1 MSYSNLE
8 EQIEVS
14 PPETKSAPEP
24 ARSSLVAALLR
35 LVAPIVLLAIGV
47 GAYTFFAIAP
57 EKEKAPKAEAKPIR
71 TSVTELA
78 VEDYQVTIKTNGIVQ
93 AHNEVSLSA
102 QVSGTVLRVNPV
114 FEVGSYFAKG
124 DVLLELD
131 ARDYETALAV
141 AEAQLLGAESAL
153 ELATET
159 YLRNKNLSAKNGVS
173 QAVLKQSFAAKA
185 QAAAQLDTVKAQVE
199 QAERDLER
207 TKIVA
212 AFDGRVRTRNVGV
225 GQLVGG
231 GTPLGSVFAV
241 DFAEVRL
248 PISSAELRYLTLP
261 ELSSDPPVPVQLTDS
276 IVESETVW
284 DAKIIRTE
292 GTLDLDSLNLFA
304 IARVDDP
311 FGVKSGEPPLR
322 IGQPVVASIRGK
334 ILKDVVAIPRAATRQ
349 LDQVYFINED
359 DAGELTLKNRKL
371 EPVWSDEENLIIHDP
386 SIKDGQKLAR
396 SRIVYAPDGAKVEI
410 IPEIGEVELTASKED
425 IETTGETKP
434 VSK

>member
-1 MSYSNLE
+1 MTYSNLE
-8 EQIEVS
+8 EQIEV
-14 PPETKSAPEP
+14 PLHNAEPEMTPS
-24 ARSSLVAALLR
+24 RLNVAAVLLR
-35 LVAPIVLLAIGV
+35 LVAPIALLAIGI
-47 GAYTFFAIAP
+47 GAYTYFAIAP
-57 EKEKAPKAEAKPIR
+57 EKEKAPKAESKPIR
-71 TSVTELA
+71 TSATELA
-78 VEDYQVTIKTNGIVQ
+78 IEDYQVIIKTNGIVQ

-102 QVSGTVLRVNPV
+102 QVSGTVLQVNPV
-114 FEVGSYFAKG
+114 FEVGSYFSKG

-131 ARDYETALAV
+131 ARDYQTALAV

-159 YLRNKNLSAKNGVS
+159 YQRNKNLNAKNGVS
-173 QAVLKQSFAAKA
+173 KAVLKQSFAAKA
-185 QAAAQLDTVKAQVE
+185 QAAAQLDTAKAQVE
-199 QAERDLER
+199 QSKRDLER

-231 GTPLGSVFAV
+231 GAALGSVFAV

-248 PISSAELRYLTLP
+248 PISSAELQYIKLP
-261 ELSSDPPVPVQLTDS
+261 ELSSDPSVPVELTDS
-276 IVESETVW
+276 IIESESVW
-284 DAKIIRTE
+284 NAKIVRTE
-292 GTLDLDSLNLFA
+292 GTLDLDSLNVFA
-304 IARVDDP
+304 IARIDDP

-359 DAGELTLKNRKL
+359 EEGALTLKNRKL

-386 SIKDGQKLAR
+386 TIKDGQKLAR

-410 IPEIGEVELTASKED
+410 IPEIGEVELTASNEE

>member
-14 PPETKSAPEP
+14 PPETKPAPEP

-35 LVAPIVLLAIGV
+35 LVAPIALLAIGV
-47 GAYTFFAIAP
+47 GAYTYFAIAP

-114 FEVGSYFAKG
+114 FEVGSYFSKG

-212 AFDGRVRTRNVGV
+212 AFNGRVRTRNVGV

-261 ELSSDPPVPVQLTDS
+261 ELYSDPPVPVQLTDS

-284 DAKIIRTE
+284 DAKIVRTE

-410 IPEIGEVELTASKED
+410 IPEIGEVELTASKDD